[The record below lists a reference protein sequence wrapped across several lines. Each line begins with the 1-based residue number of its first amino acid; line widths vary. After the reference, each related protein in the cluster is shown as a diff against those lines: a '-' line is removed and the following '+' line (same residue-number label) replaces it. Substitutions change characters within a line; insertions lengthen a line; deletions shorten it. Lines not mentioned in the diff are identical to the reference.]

1 MHKRGVHKCDVS
13 STGAPAALAADAG
26 MPARP
31 PARAPAHPL
40 ARSTHKRRQLFWDA
54 YSKLATRA
62 TAAAGDGKG
71 ACALR
76 YSATAHEVAAGEGT
90 AEIVE
95 LTKRQR
101 GLVTG
106 GGVEI
111 LGRKLR
117 PPEDLDSKGGWAISW
132 AEEDAAAAYADLF
145 EGEPC
150 IFITPDAVY
159 VGTRFKRALCKKLS
173 APPKTA
179 KDVVAA
185 VNSLQPDAPLR
196 SVSFAG
202 NHPPVVNA
210 YNTFV
215 AGIAKLDGEL
225 PPTIGRVGSASPN
238 DAYAYF
244 LERRND
250 HLVAEAGKL
259 IARMK
264 VDVDKKLVPL
274 ICASSTREAAVAYKM
289 ALMKSVYVHESMGK
303 FVDRCRADG
312 AVELHVIRGDVEET
326 EFGCFGKI
334 VFEMFYRVDLTT
346 MGA

>member
-1 MHKRGVHKCDVS
+1 
-13 STGAPAALAADAG
+13 

-117 PPEDLDSKGGWAISW
+117 K
-132 AEEDAAAAYADLF
+132 
-145 EGEPC
+145 
-150 IFITPDAVY
+150 
-159 VGTRFKRALCKKLS
+159 RFG
-173 APPKTA
+173 
-179 KDVVAA
+179 V
-185 VNSLQPDAPLR
+185 
-196 SVSFAG
+196 
-202 NHPPVVNA
+202 
-210 YNTFV
+210 
-215 AGIAKLDGEL
+215 
-225 PPTIGRVGSASPN
+225 IGR
-238 DAYAYF
+238 YAGGEF
-244 LERRND
+244 RT
-250 HLVAEAGKL
+250 H
-259 IARMK
+259 
-264 VDVDKKLVPL
+264 
-274 ICASSTREAAVAYKM
+274 
-289 ALMKSVYVHESMGK
+289 
-303 FVDRCRADG
+303 RATK
-312 AVELHVIRGDVEET
+312 RGH
-326 EFGCFGKI
+326 GLPI
-334 VFEMFYRVDLTT
+334 
-346 MGA
+346 